1 MKQYIVPFLLCISI
15 LAGAQNPPQLR
26 DFRGVTDSLQ
36 VRLQRRTG
44 VENKFRLEKV
54 TPR

>member
-15 LAGAQNPPQLR
+15 LAGAQNPPQVR
-26 DFRGVTDSLQ
+26 DFRGITDSLE

-44 VENKFRLEKV
+44 VENSGGRA
-54 TPR
+54 